1 MRKPSLR
8 RPPSDRRPARR
19 SLVELTAVASRELPD
34 GLSATP
40 AGRVAAVVDRTPQR
54 ERAAEIQATPEALI
68 AAPEVASVATSKS
81 GELSA
86 SDSTADLAVK
96 IAKEFQE
103 RALEDFRLSM
113 NAALD
118 YAKDRVDTRTGTG
131 GAPKGGCAAKP
142 EAQILTGLEA
152 AARYRAEALDLL
164 KANVETALG
173 YARELASARSPAD
186 FVELSSEHARKQC
199 EFVLKQAG
207 ALKSFARAATKR
219 E

>member
-1 MRKPSLR
+1 M
-8 RPPSDRRPARR
+8 RR

-40 AGRVAAVVDRTPQR
+40 AGSVAAVVNRTPRR
-54 ERAAEIQATPEALI
+54 ERAAEIQATPEAAV
-68 AAPEVASVATSKS
+68 AASEVASVAASHS

-86 SDSTADLAVK
+86 SDSTAELAVK

-103 RALEDFRLSM
+103 RALEDFRVSM

-118 YAKDRVDTRTGTG
+118 YAKNIVETRTG
-131 GAPKGGCAAKP
+131 GAPKGGRPVKP
-142 EAQILTGLEA
+142 EAPILTGLEA
-152 AARYRAEALDLL
+152 PARYRAEAIELL

-199 EFVLKQAG
+199 EFVLKQTG
-207 ALKSFARAATKR
+207 ALKSFARDATKR